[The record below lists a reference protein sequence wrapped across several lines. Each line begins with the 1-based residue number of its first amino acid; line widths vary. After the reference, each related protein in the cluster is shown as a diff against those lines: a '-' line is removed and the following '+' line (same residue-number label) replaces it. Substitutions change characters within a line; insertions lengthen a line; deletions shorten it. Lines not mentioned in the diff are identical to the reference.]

1 MQEKIVMAI
10 KDIITGMG
18 LPQVDF
24 VVEHPAD
31 LAHGDYSTN
40 IAMVLGKNIG
50 RNPVELA
57 GEMQKG
63 LSATFNNEVEK
74 VEVAGPG
81 FINFHLSKKF
91 FEDAVQ
97 DVINQGKNYGR
108 NDHLKNQKTIIEFTD
123 PNPFKAFHIGHMMS
137 NLIGETLCR
146 ISEWNGAEVKRAI
159 YQGDVGLHVAKAVWG
174 MVQNR
179 AGFPHDEDP
188 MEVKVRFLSNAY
200 AFGSNEF
207 EKDERAK
214 KEIEVTNKMIFEKSN
229 HELNIYY
236 EKGRKWSLEAF
247 EFIYKRLGTKFD
259 FYFLESETAEF
270 GKQTVLENVAKGIF
284 EVSEGATVYKGE
296 KHGLHTRVFI
306 NSMGLPTYE
315 AKELGLAKIKSE
327 TYEYD
332 RSIVLTANE
341 QNQYFK
347 VVLKAMSEIFPE
359 LSEKTTHISH
369 GMLRLPSG
377 KMSSRTGDVIM
388 AETLIEDVRT
398 KVAEKVADRDYDE
411 SLKEDV
417 IEKVA
422 LGSLKY
428 SILKQAIGRDII
440 FDFDKSLSFEGDSGP
455 YLQYTA
461 ARSVS
466 ILRKAES
473 EGFMEIGGEQPEN
486 WEVTNVEKIV
496 NRFPEIVREA
506 YNELAPQKL
515 ISYLTELSSEFNS
528 FYNSGKIIDSEN
540 PSVTSYK
547 IGITQAVLN
556 ILQNGLEILGIDLPQ
571 KM

>member
-1 MQEKIVMAI
+1 MQEKIISVI
-10 KDIITGMG
+10 KDIIIGMG
-18 LPQVDF
+18 LPEVDF

-31 LAHGDYSTN
+31 LSNGDYSTN

-50 RNPVELA
+50 RNPIDLA
-57 GEMQKG
+57 NEMQKG
-63 LSATFNNEVEK
+63 LFATLNKEVEK
-74 VEVAGPG
+74 IEVAGPG

-91 FEDAVQ
+91 FEDAVE

-108 NDHLKNQKTIIEFTD
+108 NNHLQNQKTIIEFTD

-137 NLIGETLCR
+137 NFIGESLCR

-159 YQGDVGLHVAKAVWG
+159 YQGDVGLHVAMAVWG

-179 AGFPHDEDP
+179 AGFPHDDDP
-188 MEVKVRFLSNAY
+188 LNVKVRFLSNAY
-200 AFGSNEF
+200 AFGANEYK
-207 EKDERAK
+207 KDERAK

-247 EFIYKRLGTKFD
+247 EVIYKRLGTKFD
-259 FYFLESETAEF
+259 FYFLESECADF
-270 GKQTVLENVAKGIF
+270 GKQTVIENIQKGIF
-284 EVSEGATVYKGE
+284 EVSEGATIYKGE

-306 NSMGLPTYE
+306 NSMNLPTYE
-315 AKELGLAKIKSE
+315 SKELGLAKIKSE
-327 TYEYD
+327 TYDYD
-332 RSIVLTANE
+332 KSIVITANE

-347 VVLKAMSEIFPE
+347 VVLKAMSEVFPE
-359 LSEKTTHISH
+359 LAEKTTHLSH

-377 KMSSRTGDVIM
+377 KMSSRTGDVVM

-398 KVAEKVADRDYDE
+398 KVAEKVAERDYDE
-411 SLKEDV
+411 NLKQDV

-461 ARSVS
+461 ARSAS
-466 ILRKAES
+466 ILRKAEA
-473 EGFMEIGGEQPEN
+473 EGFSVIGGVQPDD
-486 WEVTNVEKIV
+486 WEVTNVEKVV
-496 NRFPEIVREA
+496 NRFPEVVRES
-506 YNELAPQKL
+506 YDELAPQKL
-515 ISYLTELSSEFNS
+515 ISYLTELASDFNS
-528 FYNSGKIIDSEN
+528 FYNSTKIIDKDDSSTN
-540 PSVTSYK
+540 YK
-547 IGITQAVLN
+547 IGIVQAVLI
-556 ILQNGLEILGIDLPQ
+556 ILQNGLEILGIDLPD

>member
-1 MQEKIVMAI
+1 MQEKIIAVI

-31 LAHGDYSTN
+31 LSHGDYSTN

-57 GEMQKG
+57 TEMQKG
-63 LSATFNNEVEK
+63 LSATFNGEIEK

-91 FEDAVQ
+91 FEDSVQ

-137 NLIGETLCR
+137 NFIGESLCR
-146 ISEWNGAEVKRAI
+146 IAEWNGAEVKRAI
-159 YQGDVGLHVAKAVWG
+159 YQGDVGLHVAMCVWG
-174 MVQNR
+174 MIQNR
-179 AGFPHDEDP
+179 AGFPQDTDSLET
-188 MEVKVRFLSNAY
+188 KVRFLSNAY
-200 AFGSNEF
+200 AFGATEYK
-207 EKDERAK
+207 KDERAK

-236 EKGRKWSLEAF
+236 EKGKTWSLDAF
-247 EFIYKRLGTKFD
+247 EIVYKRLGTKFD
-259 FYFLESETAEF
+259 FYFLESECADF
-270 GKQTVLENVAKGIF
+270 GKQTVLENVSKGIF

-327 TYEYD
+327 KYSYE

-341 QNQYFK
+341 QNQYFQ
-347 VVLKAMSEIFPE
+347 VILKAMSEIFPE
-359 LSEKTTHISH
+359 LSEKTTHMSH
-369 GMLRLPSG
+369 GMLRLPTG
-377 KMSSRTGDVIM
+377 KMSSRTGDVIT
-388 AETLIEDVRT
+388 AESLIEDVRT

-411 SLKEDV
+411 TLKEDV

-428 SILKQAIGRDII
+428 SILKQSIGRDII

-461 ARSVS
+461 ARSAS
-466 ILRKAES
+466 ILRKAEA
-473 EGFMEIGGEQPEN
+473 EGFSVIGGTQPEN
-486 WEVTNVEKIV
+486 WNVGNVEKII
-496 NRFPEIVREA
+496 NRFPEVVRES
-506 YNELAPQKL
+506 YDELAPQKL

-528 FYNSGKIIDSEN
+528 FYNSGKIVDKEDS
-540 PSVTSYK
+540 VTTSYK
-547 IGITQAVLN
+547 IGITQAVLI
-556 ILQNGLEILGIDLPQ
+556 ILQNGTEILGLDLPQ